1 MVDEE
6 TMRELDR
13 ISRSM
18 RTYVITLIIAVI
30 VYVITTTIQYIV
42 NDRTMRAVDGHYTI
56 TYVQDGVKCKYRAN
70 EIKFHSGDNVITFRD
85 AISGNEIILN
95 HYVIEVE
102 DE

>member
-70 EIKFHSGDNVITFRD
+70 EIKFHS
-85 AISGNEIILN
+85 E
-95 HYVIEVE
+95 
-102 DE
+102 